1 MIFLNKEVLA
11 RVVQVFAFSG
21 KVYNKKKIFI
31 KTMAKTRI
39 AINGFG
45 RIGRLFFRAAF
56 ELPDIDIVAINDLGD
71 VENLAYL
78 LKYDSVYRR
87 YNKEVKADAA
97 NGKLIVDG
105 KEISFVQVKDPTLL
119 PWKDMQIDIAVE
131 STGIFDSYE
140 KAKVHLAAGAKRVV
154 ITAPAKDEDG
164 AVGQTVLMGVN
175 EDHAKTCSITSN
187 GSCTTNSA
195 SPVIQIL
202 SEALGI
208 EKAMLSTIHAYT
220 ATQSL
225 VDGPVRGGHDFRKGR
240 AGAQNTVPET
250 TGAAISV
257 ARAIPEL
264 QGKFDGVS
272 FRVPNITGS
281 ISSIALLAKRPTSV
295 EEISKILSD
304 AAASPRWQGILKV
317 TNDQLVSS
325 DIIGEPYGAIVPL
338 DLIKVIDGNFVNVLS
353 WYDNEAGYVSTLVK
367 HVEMVAALI
376 GNG

>member
-1 MIFLNKEVLA
+1 
-11 RVVQVFAFSG
+11 
-21 KVYNKKKIFI
+21 
-31 KTMAKTRI
+31 MAKTRI

-56 ELPDIDIVAINDLGD
+56 ELPDIEIVAINDLGD

-119 PWKDMQIDIAVE
+119 PWKDMQIDITVE

-295 EEISKILSD
+295 EEVSKILSD

>member
-1 MIFLNKEVLA
+1 MANV
-11 RVVQVFAFSG
+11 RV
-21 KVYNKKKIFI
+21 
-31 KTMAKTRI
+31 

-45 RIGRLFFRAAF
+45 RIGRLVFKEMFNT
-56 ELPDIDIVAINDLGD
+56 PGIDIVALNDLGN

-78 LKYDSVYRR
+78 LKYDTVYRR
-87 YNKEVKADAA
+87 YDKEVKPDMA

-105 KEISFVQVKDPTLL
+105 KEIAFLQIKDPTQL
-119 PWKDMQIDIAVE
+119 PWKAMNVDIVVE
-131 STGIFDSYE
+131 STGLFDEYE

-164 AVGQTVLMGVN
+164 EAGQTVLVGVN
-175 EDHAKTCSITSN
+175 EDNFKIAPITSN

-202 SEALGI
+202 SENPGI
-208 EKAMLSTIHAYT
+208 VKASLSTVHAYT
-220 ATQSL
+220 ATQGI
-225 VDGPVRGGHDFRKGR
+225 VDGPIRGGHDFRKGR
-240 AGAQNTVPET
+240 AAAMNTVPET

-264 QGKFDGVS
+264 KGKFDGLS

-281 ISSIALLAKRPTSV
+281 ISDITFISKRPTTV
-295 EEISKILSD
+295 EEIAKILTD
-304 AAASPRWQGILKV
+304 AAASPRWQGILQV

-325 DIIGEPYGAIVPL
+325 DIIGQPFGAIVPL
-338 DLIKVIDGNFVNVLS
+338 DLIKVIDGDMVKVLS

-367 HVEMVAALI
+367 HVQKVAALL
-376 GNG
+376 